1 MPTEFYSV
9 AWQQFE
15 NGGRKTQL
23 VWEKSMGNRGE
34 KLPSDCVELFAEL
47 DDFEDL
53 RDAYARVQNHIRSY
67 SAAGR
72 PVPEAL
78 LRCERHL
85 MTEFMS
91 QSQGR

>member
-1 MPTEFYSV
+1 M
-9 AWQQFE
+9 
-15 NGGRKTQL
+15 R
-23 VWEKSMGNRGE
+23 RGE
-34 KLPSDCVELFAEL
+34 QIPSECVELYEEL
-47 DDFEDL
+47 DGCDDL
-53 RDAYARVQNHIRSY
+53 RDVYARLQDRIRAY

-78 LRCERHL
+78 RRCEREL

>member
-1 MPTEFYSV
+1 MV
-9 AWQQFE
+9 
-15 NGGRKTQL
+15 R
-23 VWEKSMGNRGE
+23 RGE
-34 KLPSDCVELFAEL
+34 KIPSDCVELFEEL
-47 DDFEDL
+47 ETCDDL
-53 RDAYARVQNHIRSY
+53 RDIYARLQSRIREY

-78 LRCERHL
+78 RRCERDL

>member
-1 MPTEFYSV
+1 MI
-9 AWQQFE
+9 
-15 NGGRKTQL
+15 
-23 VWEKSMGNRGE
+23 NRGE

-47 DDFEDL
+47 DHCEDL
-53 RDAYARVQNHIRSY
+53 RDAYARVQARIRAY

-85 MTEFMS
+85 MTEFMAE
-91 QSQGR
+91 SQGR

>member
-1 MPTEFYSV
+1 
-9 AWQQFE
+9 
-15 NGGRKTQL
+15 
-23 VWEKSMGNRGE
+23 MGNRGE
-34 KLPSDCVELFAEL
+34 KLPRDCVELFAEL